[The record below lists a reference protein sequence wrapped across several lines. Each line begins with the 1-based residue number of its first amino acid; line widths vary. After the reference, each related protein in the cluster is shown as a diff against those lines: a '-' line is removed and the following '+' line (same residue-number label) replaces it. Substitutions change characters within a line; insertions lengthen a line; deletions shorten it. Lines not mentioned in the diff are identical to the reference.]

1 RTVTLTLTVRAGLRS
16 HVNPPDQP
24 QHPLTSRSWGKWSK
38 SKYHCGLFGS
48 PGLRIKY
55 SWVTEKGSPCIKV
68 KYFVK
73 GGPKGHKT
81 RWTKPLCRKSGT
93 LNVPWGNVAGT
104 KEIQIKG
111 ASLVKW
117 R

>member
-1 RTVTLTLTVRAGLRS
+1 
-16 HVNPPDQP
+16 P